1 MSDLT
6 VPTLCGVLDGLREP
20 IFIIGPA
27 KRVLFANPALYAF
40 LGLPYCPDQA
50 PVDLSE
56 FWPAAANADVKSG
69 ESAAEFLLA
78 SGDRF
83 SVRLAVTDAASGSV
97 VRVLSGIS
105 RNEKLHNFKGL
116 RLETLGMLAG
126 GVAHDFNNVL
136 AGILGHV
143 SYLKTILPAR
153 GDHVESLTAI
163 EDGAKKATALTK
175 QILGYAKIEEGEKV
189 AAVDVC
195 DVLRSLCK
203 LLRGAISTRY
213 ILELALP
220 KDPLQV
226 LAVEGKIAQVL
237 VNLIINARDAIKSEG
252 IIRVSAAAVSDQNE
266 LVAAFAGA
274 DRGSKNYMRL
284 SVEDNGAGIPKE
296 IQSRIFEPY
305 FSTKKEKGTGL
316 GLAVVREIVE
326 LFGGA
331 IVVDS
336 KLEVGTRISVY
347 WPLVAT
353 AAADVVSDTS
363 AVQYSRHAEKVLVID
378 DEYSVRNV
386 LMVGLQ
392 HLGYEVETAS
402 NGPEGIAKFKQAQFD
417 LVLLDMIMPQQSG
430 DEVFFELKRL
440 DPSVKVLVI
449 SGFSSETA
457 VQAILTNGGLD
468 FLQKPFTIEELS
480 KRVKACLS

>member
-1 MSDLT
+1 
-6 VPTLCGVLDGLREP
+6 
-20 IFIIGPA
+20 
-27 KRVLFANPALYAF
+27 
-40 LGLPYCPDQA
+40 
-50 PVDLSE
+50 
-56 FWPAAANADVKSG
+56 
-69 ESAAEFLLA
+69 
-78 SGDRF
+78 
-83 SVRLAVTDAASGSV
+83 
-97 VRVLSGIS
+97 
-105 RNEKLHNFKGL
+105 
-116 RLETLGMLAG
+116 
-126 GVAHDFNNVL
+126 
-136 AGILGHV
+136 
-143 SYLKTILPAR
+143 
-153 GDHVESLTAI
+153 
-163 EDGAKKATALTK
+163 
-175 QILGYAKIEEGEKV
+175 
-189 AAVDVC
+189 
-195 DVLRSLCK
+195 
-203 LLRGAISTRY
+203 
-213 ILELALP
+213 
-220 KDPLQV
+220 
-226 LAVEGKIAQVL
+226 
-237 VNLIINARDAIKSEG
+237 
-252 IIRVSAAAVSDQNE
+252 
-266 LVAAFAGA
+266 
-274 DRGSKNYMRL
+274 MRL